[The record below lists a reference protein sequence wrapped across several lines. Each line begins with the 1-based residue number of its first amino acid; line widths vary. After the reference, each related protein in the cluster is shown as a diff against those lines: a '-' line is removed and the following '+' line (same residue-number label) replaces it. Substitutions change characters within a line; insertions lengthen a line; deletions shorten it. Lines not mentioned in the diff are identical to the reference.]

1 MGGDFYIIPSSVHE
15 VILMPHDGM
24 LPEEAMKE
32 MIYDINRTQ
41 VEPEEMLSDSL
52 HYYDAEKKEI
62 RVL

>member
-1 MGGDFYIIPSSVHE
+1 
-15 VILMPHDGM
+15 MPHDGM